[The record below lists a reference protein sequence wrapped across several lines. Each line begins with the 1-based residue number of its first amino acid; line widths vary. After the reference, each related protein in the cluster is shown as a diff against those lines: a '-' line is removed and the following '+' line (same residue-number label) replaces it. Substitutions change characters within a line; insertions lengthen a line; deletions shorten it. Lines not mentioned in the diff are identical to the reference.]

1 VTGDHISVELAEAPV
16 AKGDFDKHLDS
27 SRHELDKIWATMRDE
42 NTAIRREITDAV
54 QHSQE
59 MLMASLKKT
68 GANYQTSSTTFPAR
82 S

>member
-1 VTGDHISVELAEAPV
+1 MSWTKSG
-16 AKGDFDKHLDS
+16 
-27 SRHELDKIWATMRDE
+27 ATMRDE

-59 MLMASLKKT
+59 MLMGQLEKNR
-68 GANYQTSSTTFPAR
+68 ANYQTSSTTFPAR